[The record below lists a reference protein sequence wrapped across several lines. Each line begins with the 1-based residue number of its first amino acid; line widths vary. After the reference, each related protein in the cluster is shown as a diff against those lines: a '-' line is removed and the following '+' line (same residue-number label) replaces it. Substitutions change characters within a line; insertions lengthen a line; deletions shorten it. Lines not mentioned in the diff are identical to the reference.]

1 VAPWASMRWRNSA
14 SSVPVSHNA
23 NPPVA
28 RRYSVRISRGHSS
41 DGSPRRQRRSSVR
54 QRLQKPCPTDS
65 SGIETPTAPASR
77 PARTARS
84 TTSGCSSMSAS
95 TYSTHSPAACAMPRL
110 RWALRSGP
118 PRRARSAWRTA
129 AVQVPSVEPLSTT
142 ISSRAG

>member
-1 VAPWASMRWRNSA
+1 
-14 SSVPVSHNA
+14 
-23 NPPVA
+23 
-28 RRYSVRISRGHSS
+28 VRISRGHSR

-54 QRLQKPCPTDS
+54 QRLQKPRPTDS

-84 TTSGCSSMSAS
+84 TTAGRSSMSAS

-118 PRRARSAWRTA
+118 PRSARSAWRTA

-142 ISSRAG
+142 ISSTAG